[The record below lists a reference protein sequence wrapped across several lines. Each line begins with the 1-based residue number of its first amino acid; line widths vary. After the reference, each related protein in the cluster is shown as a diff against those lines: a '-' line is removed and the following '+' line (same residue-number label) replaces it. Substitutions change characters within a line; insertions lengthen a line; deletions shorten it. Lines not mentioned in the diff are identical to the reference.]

1 MWSYLFRRL
10 LGLVPVLFGI
20 TLLVFLFLQ
29 LIPGDPAQ
37 AILGERGTPEQL
49 AALREKL
56 GLNRPLYVQYLTFV
70 RNVLTGDLGTSAVST
85 IPVAEELKR
94 RWPATFELALAAT
107 LVAVVLGIPV
117 GILAAVRKNSLL
129 DTLSMSLSLLG
140 VSMPVFWLG
149 LLLVYLFAVNLHWL
163 PTGGRLST
171 DLAIDFK
178 PLTGFLILDGL
189 LTLNFQV
196 FWDAL
201 RHLLLPALTLGT
213 IPLAILTR
221 ITRSAML
228 EVLSQDYVRTAR
240 AKGLAERQVIFKHAL
255 KNALLPVITI
265 IGLQFGTLLG
275 GAILTETIFS
285 WPGIGSYIYEGILNR
300 DYPVVQAGVLVVA
313 TAFVLV
319 NLLVDLSY
327 ALLDPRIQYR

>member
-1 MWSYLFRRL
+1 MWSYIVRRL

-129 DTLSMSLSLLG
+129 DTLSMSLSLVG

-171 DLAIDFK
+171 DLAVDFR
-178 PLTGFLILDGL
+178 PITGFLLLDGL
-189 LTLNFQV
+189 LALKPGV
-196 FWDAL
+196 FLDAL
-201 RHLLLPALTLGT
+201 RHLVLPALTLGT

-240 AKGLAERQVIFKHAL
+240 AKGLAERQVILKHAL
-255 KNALLPVITI
+255 KNAFLPVVTI

>member
-1 MWSYLFRRL
+1 

-20 TLLVFLFLQ
+20 SLLVFLFLK

-37 AILGERGTPEQL
+37 AILGERGSPEQL
-49 AALREKL
+49 QALREKL
-56 GLNRPLYVQYLTFV
+56 GLNRPLHVQYLTFL
-70 RNVLTGDLGTSAVST
+70 RNVLTGDLGVSAVST

-94 RWPATFELALAAT
+94 RWPATFELALSAT
-107 LVAVVLGIPV
+107 LVAVALGIPL
-117 GILAAVRKNSLL
+117 GILAAVRRNSLL

-140 VSMPVFWLG
+140 VSIPVFWLG

-171 DLAIDFK
+171 DLALDFR
-178 PLTGFLILDGL
+178 PITGFLVLDGL
-189 LTLNFQV
+189 LSLKPQV
-196 FWDAL
+196 VLDAL

-221 ITRSAML
+221 ITRGAML

-240 AKGLAERQVIFKHAL
+240 AKGLSERQVILKHAL
-255 KNALLPVITI
+255 KNALLPVVTI
-265 IGLQFGTLLG
+265 VGLQFGTLLG

>member
-1 MWSYLFRRL
+1 MWSYIVRRL

-129 DTLSMSLSLLG
+129 DTLSMSLSLVG

-171 DLAIDFK
+171 DLAVDFR
-178 PLTGFLILDGL
+178 PITGFLLLDGL
-189 LTLNFQV
+189 LALKPGV
-196 FWDAL
+196 FLDAL
-201 RHLLLPALTLGT
+201 KHLVLPALTLGT

-240 AKGLAERQVIFKHAL
+240 AKGLAERQVILKHAL
-255 KNALLPVITI
+255 KNALLPVVTI

>member
-1 MWSYLFRRL
+1 MWSYIVRRL

-107 LVAVVLGIPV
+107 LVAVIFGIPV

-129 DTLSMSLSLLG
+129 DTLSMSLSLVG
-140 VSMPVFWLG
+140 VSMPV
-149 LLLVYLFAVNLHWL
+149 
-163 PTGGRLST
+163 
-171 DLAIDFK
+171 
-178 PLTGFLILDGL
+178 
-189 LTLNFQV
+189 
-196 FWDAL
+196 
-201 RHLLLPALTLGT
+201 
-213 IPLAILTR
+213 
-221 ITRSAML
+221 
-228 EVLSQDYVRTAR
+228 
-240 AKGLAERQVIFKHAL
+240 
-255 KNALLPVITI
+255 
-265 IGLQFGTLLG
+265 
-275 GAILTETIFS
+275 FS

>member
-1 MWSYLFRRL
+1 MWSYVLRRL

-56 GLNRPLYVQYLTFV
+56 GLNKPLYVQYLTFV

-129 DTLSMSLSLLG
+129 DTFSMSLSLVG

-171 DLAIDFK
+171 DLAIDFR
-178 PLTGFLILDGL
+178 PITGFLVLDGML
-189 LTLNFQV
+189 ALKPEVLM
-196 FWDAL
+196 DAL
-201 RHLLLPALTLGT
+201 RHLILPALTLGT

-240 AKGLAERQVIFKHAL
+240 AKGLAERQVILKHAL
-255 KNALLPVITI
+255 KNALLPVVTLV
-265 IGLQFGTLLG
+265 GLQFGTLLG

-313 TAFVLV
+313 TVFVLV

>member
-1 MWSYLFRRL
+1 MWSYVLRRL

-49 AALREKL
+49 EALREKL
-56 GLNRPLYVQYLTFV
+56 GLNKPLYVQYLTFV
-70 RNVLTGDLGTSAVST
+70 KNILTGDLGTSAVST

-107 LVAVVLGIPV
+107 LVAVVFGIPV

-129 DTLSMSLSLLG
+129 DTLSMSLSLVG

-171 DLAIDFK
+171 DLAIDFR
-178 PLTGFLILDGL
+178 PITGFLVLDGML
-189 LTLNFQV
+189 ALKPEVLM
-196 FWDAL
+196 DAL
-201 RHLLLPALTLGT
+201 RHLILPALTLGT

-240 AKGLAERQVIFKHAL
+240 AKGLAERQVILKHAL
-255 KNALLPVITI
+255 KNALLPVVTLV
-265 IGLQFGTLLG
+265 GLQFGTLLG

-313 TAFVLV
+313 TVFVLV